1 MKKKCISIILI
12 FTFLTS
18 LTSTSYAGLWDD
30 IKQGERD
37 AEEVFGIIKN
47 FFPQGEDDTQGNE
60 SPTQKDEIPVQKSE
74 PTAQKNNPRTQY
86 TYNRDARLV
95 KDVQKELARIGY
107 PVSVDGAYGPG
118 TRKAIL
124 QFEADSGRAATGNVS
139 PELVTALRE
148 SQPTPSPDARTGKTD
163 QAEQQ
168 PRPSRVTTTLN
179 SAGQA
184 ESGANKQDPINQW
197 EVAIFLEHEGRYGV
211 LGAGGAILDEKGI
224 PTQLAISYDLL
235 QSGARLLMS
244 EGRTYIGTGYRRA
257 TQWVDFTDPI
267 GRLPSIPVPTIQPGS
282 GEYRETRSHTFGAEQ
297 YRVFERKRETVKID
311 EVKYTTK
318 ETHWKDASGVIRRYV
333 TTVQIQT
340 GNDVVSLIS
349 VADRVAR
356 VALPGW
362 YSAETNRARRNAIP
376 AAAALRA
383 MMRSSQNTRA
393 PVAQLPFF
401 GSHFS
406 DHQPILSQT
415 FSVSGLF
422 TPVVDLL
429 IPRAHAGDLRDEILE
444 KLIEKLPQPGAG
456 LDGVL
461 DKILAGEDI
470 GKDFVRDEVI
480 KLLEGELEDA
490 LKKAVEAGLVRLFPP
505 AAFFGLG
512 GLAADFIV
520 PPAMKYFKT
529 SLHGEPHIT
538 TFDEY
543 RYGFQAIGEFIQVKT
558 PTFMVQQ
565 RFMGSKGSNTSTK
578 ATAIQ
583 AGDHVI
589 ESYLTPH
596 LKRSDALSVVV
607 DGSLVEVDYEGIS
620 FDDGTYLA
628 RREAGGRF
636 KVNTRNTLIVV
647 DPGGSYALIENF
659 RNAQNVSISL
669 TDDMK
674 RHVSGGLG
682 GIPDGNTA
690 NDFTLRDGTVM
701 ALDETNTIEGLYGRF
716 ATSWR
721 VRPEERLFTQG
732 NAEDYLTAEY
742 TEIPQAITRLSDF
755 SQAERDR
762 AGKICTDAG
771 VKAGP
776 ALEDCT
782 YDVVVTG
789 DPEWAQMASSSE
801 VVAAAQPPQAAS
813 GETQSEPAQATLL
826 TSVAIEARVA
836 DGSLKNLQW
845 TIINQSTE
853 EMVVPEMQ
861 STAISVELSPGNYD
875 VLVVADG
882 YEGESTIEV
891 QASGANQFVV
901 ELKTRGVQDG
911 FSSPESVPA
920 GELMSFD
927 WKGPAAKDDRIFIG
941 RLDMGENQY
950 RRSNYHKASDR
961 SPAVLV
967 APAQPGPY
975 EVRYFSYA
983 NGSVAFRKPLEV
995 TAAKVQIKA
1004 PSEVNAGME
1013 FTFDWKGP
1021 SAKGDLL
1028 FVAEP
1033 EMEASQY
1040 RSDADLS
1047 HKVAAGP
1054 QANLIAPPKAGD
1066 YEIRYYSYTN
1076 GHTLASSP
1084 IRVLPHAVSI
1094 EAPRTVAPGNEF
1106 EFSWKGPGA
1115 RGDFL
1120 FLSEPKMEENEYY
1133 SSSDR
1138 QHYVKDGATGK
1149 LTAPTDPGT
1158 YEIRYFSHRNGSV
1171 LAKRVF
1177 LVR

>member
-1 MKKKCISIILI
+1 MNKKCISTLLI
-12 FTFLTS
+12 FTYLTS
-18 LTSTSYAGLWDD
+18 LTSASYAGLWDD
-30 IKQGERD
+30 IKKGARD
-37 AEEVFGIIKN
+37 VNELNGIIKN
-47 FFPQGEDDTQGNE
+47 IFPQGEDDAQRNE
-60 SPTQKDEIPVQKSE
+60 PAAQKDEAPVHNNE
-74 PTAQKNNPRTQY
+74 PAAQENRTRALY
-86 TYNRDARLV
+86 TYNSDARLV
-95 KDVQKELARIGY
+95 RDVQKELKRIGY

-124 QFEADSGRAATGNVS
+124 QFEADSGRAQTGNTS
-139 PELVTALRE
+139 PELLAALRE
-148 SQPTPSPDARTGKTD
+148 SKPPTPPEASTSNEAP
-163 QAEQQ
+163 AEQQ
-168 PRPSRVTTTLN
+168 PRPSRATTTLN
-179 SAGQA
+179 SSGQA
-184 ESGANKQDPINQW
+184 EGGANKQDAVEQW
-197 EVAIFLEHEGRYGV
+197 EIAVFIEHEGRFGV
-211 LGAGGAILDEKGI
+211 LGAGGAVLDEKRV

-235 QSGARLLMS
+235 QSGAKLLVS
-244 EGRTYIGTGYRRA
+244 NGRTYIGAGDQA

-267 GRLPSIPVPTIQPGS
+267 GRLSSSIPVPTIQPGS
-282 GEYRETRSHTFGAEQ
+282 GNYRETGGHAYGSEQ
-297 YRVFERKRETVKID
+297 YRVYERKGETVKLD
-311 EVKYTTK
+311 NVKYTTK
-318 ETHWKDASGVIRRYV
+318 DAYWKDVSGMIRRYV
-333 TTVQIQT
+333 TTVQIHT
-340 GNDVVSLIS
+340 GNDVVSLVT

-362 YSAETNRARRNAIP
+362 YYRTRLNAIP
-376 AAAALRA
+376 AAAALRVMT
-383 MMRSSQNTRA
+383 MMRTSQNQHA
-393 PVAQLPFF
+393 PMAQLSFF
-401 GSHFS
+401 GSHYS
-406 DHQPILSQT
+406 GHQPILPQT

-422 TPVVDLL
+422 MPIVDLL
-429 IPRAHAGDLRDEILE
+429 IPKAHAGDLRDKILE
-444 KLIEKLPQPGAG
+444 KLSEKLPKPGAG
-456 LDGVL
+456 LEGYL

-470 GKDFVRDEVI
+470 GEEFVRDEVI

-490 LKKAVEAGLVRLFPP
+490 LKKVVEAGLVRLFPP
-505 AAFFGLG
+505 FGFLGLG
-512 GLAADFIV
+512 GLAADLIV
-520 PPAMKYFKT
+520 PPAADFIKAKV
-529 SLHGEPHIT
+529 HGEPHIT
-538 TFDEY
+538 TFDDY
-543 RYGFQAIGEFIQVKT
+543 RYGFQAVGEFNHVKT

-578 ATAIQ
+578 ATAIR

-589 ESYLTPH
+589 EFYLTPH

-607 DGSLVEVDYEGIS
+607 DGSLVEVDYEGLS

-628 RREAGGRF
+628 RRGVGGML
-636 KVNTRNTLIVV
+636 KINTLIVV

-669 TDDMK
+669 TDDLK
-674 RHVSGGLG
+674 RHVSGGLS

-742 TEIPQAITRLSDF
+742 TDIPRAITRLSDF

-771 VKAGP
+771 VSAGP

-782 YDVVVTG
+782 YDVMVTG

-801 VVAAAQPPQAAS
+801 VVAAAQPPQAAI
-813 GETQSEPAQATLL
+813 GGAQSEQPAQATLL

-836 DGSLKNLQW
+836 SGSLTNKNLQW

-861 STAISVELSPGNYD
+861 STTISVELSPGNYD

-882 YEGESTIEV
+882 YEGESAIEV

-901 ELKTRGVQDG
+901 ELQTRGVQDG

-920 GELMSFD
+920 GELMSFE

-941 RLDMGENQY
+941 KLDMGENQY
-950 RRSNYHKASDR
+950 RRSNYHKASDG
-961 SPAVLV
+961 SQAVLV

-983 NGSVAFRKPLEV
+983 NGSVAFRKALEV
-995 TAAKVQIKA
+995 TAAEVQINA
-1004 PSEVNAGME
+1004 PGELTAGTE

-1021 SAKGDLL
+1021 GAKGDLL
-1028 FVAEP
+1028 FVAKP
-1033 EMEASQY
+1033 EMAASKY
-1040 RSDADLS
+1040 RSDSDLS
-1047 HKVAAGP
+1047 HKVSAGP

-1094 EAPRTVAPGNEF
+1094 DAPRTVAPGNEF
-1106 EFSWKGPGA
+1106 EFTWEGPGA

-1120 FLSEPKMEENEYY
+1120 FLCEPKMEENKYY
-1133 SSSDR
+1133 SASEH
-1138 QHYVKDGATGK
+1138 QHRVKDGASGK

-1177 LVR
+1177 IVR